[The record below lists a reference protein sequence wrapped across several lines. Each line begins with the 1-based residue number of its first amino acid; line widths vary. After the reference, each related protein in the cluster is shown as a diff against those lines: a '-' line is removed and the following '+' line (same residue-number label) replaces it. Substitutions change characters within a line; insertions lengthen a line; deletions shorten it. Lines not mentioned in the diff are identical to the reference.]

1 MNTNLRLFESMEGEI
16 DAYYTR
22 GRAQGGARGDLPFMI
37 TNLTDKTYKGLAPGQ
52 SVVLSQ
58 IEKDGK
64 IGYFPGSRVR
74 GEKVGITRIG
84 RDVLIKQIKSGKLK
98 VDRVR

>member
-22 GRAQGGARGDLPFMI
+22 GRSQGGARGDLPFMI
-37 TNLTDKTYKGLAPGQ
+37 TNLTDKTFKGLAPGQ

-64 IGYFPGSRVR
+64 IGYFPGSRIR
-74 GEKVGITRIG
+74 GEKVGITRINRG
-84 RDVLIKQIKSGKLK
+84 VLIKQIKSGKLK